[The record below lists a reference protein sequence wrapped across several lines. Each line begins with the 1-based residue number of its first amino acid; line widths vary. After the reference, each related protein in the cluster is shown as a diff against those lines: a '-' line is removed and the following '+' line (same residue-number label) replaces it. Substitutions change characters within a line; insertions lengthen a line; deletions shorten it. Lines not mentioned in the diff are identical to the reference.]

1 MQYEQGT
8 EKVFMASAPTASSND
23 DRQLQRTRKIL
34 LIVFG
39 IFLGLSIFS
48 LAMPFMGVSTATYG
62 LERNYTPQFVQSIL
76 SIAFYSFGY
85 YVAHNYHPIGLRV
98 VAWIMIIS
106 AVFLCLTTI
115 GVFILLIV
123 IMAGVEFPREFQSL
137 AVFGGVLLSVVAVVS
152 LIVFIVEIILIKL
165 CFKLARLID
174 ARDKFLHQQT
184 HRLEQRINMQY
195 KQDVEKVAMMNS
207 PTLLSPRP
215 LGLKDNEEVQRTRK
229 ILLIILGVCLAL
241 SVASA
246 LSSIPE
252 SSYESEA
259 GRTRR
264 SSQVGE
270 NLVAAL
276 FYTFGILA
284 AYNYYQTG
292 LRVFAYLGVIILS
305 FVGIVVVICLFLGI
319 SALAV
324 GSQFDKEQRG
334 FLLGASIGVFFFV
347 VLLAAN
353 VILTVIIVKYAFKL
367 ARLIDASERLAVQPV

>member
-1 MQYEQGT
+1 MKKYNER
-8 EKVFMASAPTASSND
+8 EKF
-23 DRQLQRTRKIL
+23 
-34 LIVFG
+34 
-39 IFLGLSIFS
+39 FS
-48 LAMPFMGVSTATYG
+48 LFLV
-62 LERNYTPQFVQSIL
+62 FV
-76 SIAFYSFGY
+76 F
-85 YVAHNYHPIGLRV
+85 
-98 VAWIMIIS
+98 
-106 AVFLCLTTI
+106 
-115 GVFILLIV
+115 
-123 IMAGVEFPREFQSL
+123 
-137 AVFGGVLLSVVAVVS
+137 
-152 LIVFIVEIILIKL
+152 
-165 CFKLARLID
+165 
-174 ARDKFLHQQT
+174 
-184 HRLEQRINMQY
+184 
-195 KQDVEKVAMMNS
+195 
-207 PTLLSPRP
+207 
-215 LGLKDNEEVQRTRK
+215 
-229 ILLIILGVCLAL
+229 
-241 SVASA
+241 A